1 MIIDFVKGHMGGN
14 TITIL
19 DGRQLPEGRELE
31 ISLAMLDD
39 RYLCSHEAG
48 ILYPGGDGC
57 DLTLRIVGR
66 ASRKFISACGG
77 LTQVLGKVLAS
88 TGWGRRFALS
98 VHVGSTVLL
107 GTPAGVTPIL
117 ISGEGAD
124 FSTETDMTQ
133 FLGEI
138 YQQGIEPM
146 VLDGSRSWRVG
157 KFLVIHADE
166 LRKALPGSVVE
177 NLDESARHKIVAM
190 QEEFFLKSPQAGFDL
205 ALYDDHPV
213 RQGNDLRVIF
223 PHSIPKNLIEPS
235 CGTGSIA
242 VCIAALAD
250 GFLKVKGSSGENAAL
265 SLQLESGGGYD
276 LGGPDVT
283 RVTLVPGKGH
293 RMEEA
298 FFSHSNVEVTCEGR
312 ASLG

>member
-1 MIIDFVKGHMGGN
+1 M
-14 TITIL
+14 
-19 DGRQLPEGRELE
+19 
-31 ISLAMLDD
+31 
-39 RYLCSHEAG
+39 
-48 ILYPGGDGC
+48 
-57 DLTLRIVGR
+57 
-66 ASRKFISACGG
+66 
-77 LTQVLGKVLAS
+77 
-88 TGWGRRFALS
+88 
-98 VHVGSTVLL
+98 
-107 GTPAGVTPIL
+107 
-117 ISGEGAD
+117 
-124 FSTETDMTQ
+124 ETN
-133 FLGEI
+133 E
-138 YQQGIEPM
+138 
-146 VLDGSRSWRVG
+146 SVG
-157 KFLVIHADE
+157 KDL
-166 LRKALPGSVVE
+166 
-177 NLDESARHKIVAM
+177 M

-312 ASLG
+312 ASLA